1 VRGRIIQSAH
11 DLESS
16 DLVRLALGGDS
27 AAFTALYRANVGA
40 VTHIVRDTVSDPQ
53 AAADLVQETFARGL
67 EKLGSLR
74 EPARFR
80 PWLMTI
86 ARNAVRDRH
95 RSSGRTRV
103 ESLDDEGSPDP
114 ADPGTS
120 TEELAEL
127 AELAELIS
135 GCVAGLSVRDAT
147 AISMFTHLGLT
158 PKEIAP
164 SLGVSAGTAK
174 VIVHRARHR
183 LRDAL
188 ALELMVRRRAPGCP
202 EFDRLYTE
210 DLAAAGRHV
219 RTCSECERLVHS
231 EVELY
236 DGARSGGSNTV
247 NIDSRFLPAPS

>member
-1 VRGRIIQSAH
+1 VRGRIIQSAV

-16 DLVRLALGGDS
+16 DLVRHALGGDP

-53 AAADLVQETFARGL
+53 AAADLVQETFARAL

-74 EPARFR
+74 EPERFR

-95 RSSGRTRV
+95 RSSGRVRV
-103 ESLDDEGSPDP
+103 ESLDDEASPDP
-114 ADPGTS
+114 ADPGPS

-127 AELAELIS
+127 AELADLVT
-135 GCVAGLSVRDAT
+135 GCVAGLSLRDAT
-147 AISMFTHLGLT
+147 AISMLTHLGLT

-174 VIVHRARHR
+174 VIVPRARHR

-188 ALELMVRRRAPGCP
+188 ALELMVRRLAPGCP
-202 EFDRLYTE
+202 EFERLGLE

-219 RTCSECERLVHS
+219 RICSECERLVRS

-236 DGARSGGSNTV
+236 DATRAVGQTA
-247 NIDSRFLPAPS
+247 